1 MGRCGP
7 AEPQIAACHSQRL
20 VKADPLAQDLVGKAV
35 GQLGA
40 LLHHNVAVGVGQQA
54 LIAGRLGELP
64 LQQADHKDGIGLGQ
78 AHTARRGHDHAVKA
92 LGDMPHIGRAQ
103 QQRKKLGVLGRGQL
117 FTAQQAG
124 KLVKQPH
131 NDIPFAQDLIRLG
144 QAALCAQLLC
154 KALKRLLSPEGLQKQ
169 EDLFGQC
176 RCGGTCPPW
185 AQSPPA
191 AP

>member
-78 AHTARRGHDHAVKA
+78 AHTARRCHDHTVKA
-92 LGDMPHIGRAQ
+92 LGDMPHVGRAQ
-103 QQRKKLGVLGRGQL
+103 QKRKKLGVLGRGQ
-117 FTAQQAG
+117 A
-124 KLVKQPH
+124 
-131 NDIPFAQDLIRLG
+131 G
-144 QAALCAQLLC
+144 QAA
-154 KALKRLLSPEGLQKQ
+154 P
-169 EDLFGQC
+169 
-176 RCGGTCPPW
+176 
-185 AQSPPA
+185 
-191 AP
+191 